1 LGFIIGTFAIFYI
14 ISSVITGRNL
24 SRIGRPNGLKFGM
37 AGIII
42 QLIMMGCLEY
52 IESIPIF
59 IGISF
64 LAMTI
69 GGIGGGLNSTCAMAI
84 ITSMFPNEKELYI
97 GILEAAVGIGL
108 LIGPLLGAFL
118 YSVGGF
124 KLPFWTV
131 AAICITLYPLLIHT
145 NKFIV

>member
-1 LGFIIGTFAIFYI
+1 
-14 ISSVITGRNL
+14 
-24 SRIGRPNGLKFGM
+24 
-37 AGIII
+37 
-42 QLIMMGCLEY
+42 
-52 IESIPIF
+52 
-59 IGISF
+59 
-64 LAMTI
+64 MTI

-145 NKFIV
+145 NKFIVQKERDIALAKEIREKLIIKEATTAEEDDIKGTGNGTKEIRISFMKLCTVPLFVFGLLA